1 METFPDPDDIRG
13 KTADILSALS
23 VDNIPE
29 RYGFT
34 AELASLKKNCIS
46 EDEYCNMEFYET
58 GCAFLKALLRTRLRL
73 KKTDPAH
80 PLLPVISSSVE
91 ELRTQL
97 KENEAY
103 VRLLIGMDAVSRRV
117 GVMNVSLLGL
127 TAVMILI
134 IGGTVLAHVW
144 F

>member
-34 AELASLKKNCIS
+34 AELASLKNCIS

-117 GVMNVSLLGL
+117 GVINVSLLGL

>member
-13 KTADILSALS
+13 KTADILNALS

-34 AELASLKKNCIS
+34 AELASLKNCIS

>member
-1 METFPDPDDIRG
+1 METYPNPDDIREN
-13 KTADILSALS
+13 TADILKALT

-34 AELASLKKNCIS
+34 AELASLKNCIS

-58 GCAFLKALLRTRLRL
+58 GYALLKVLLRTRLRL
-73 KKTDPAH
+73 KRTDPAH
-80 PLLPVISSSVE
+80 LLLPPISSSVE
-91 ELRTQL
+91 ALRAQL

-117 GVMNVSLLGL
+117 GVINVALFSL
-127 TAVMILI
+127 TALMVLTL
-134 IGGTVLAHVW
+134 GGAVLAHVW
-144 F
+144 I

>member
-34 AELASLKKNCIS
+34 AELASLKNCIS

-73 KKTDPAH
+73 KKTAPAH

-117 GVMNVSLLGL
+117 GVINVSLLGL

>member
-34 AELASLKKNCIS
+34 EELASLKNCIS
-46 EDEYCNMEFYET
+46 DDEYCNMEFYET

-73 KKTDPAH
+73 KRTDPAH
-80 PLLPVISSSVE
+80 PLLPLISSSVE
-91 ELRTQL
+91 ALRAQL
-97 KENEAY
+97 KENEVY
-103 VRLLIGMDAVSRRV
+103 VRLLIGMDVVSRQV
-117 GVMNVSLLGL
+117 GVINVVLFSL
-127 TAVMILI
+127 TALMVLTL
-134 IGGTVLAHVW
+134 GGAVLAHVW
-144 F
+144 I

>member
-1 METFPDPDDIRG
+1 METYPNPDDIRG

-34 AELASLKKNCIS
+34 EELASLKNCIS
-46 EDEYCNMEFYET
+46 DEYCNMEFYET
-58 GCAFLKALLRTRLRL
+58 GYAFLKALLRTRLRL
-73 KKTDPAH
+73 KRTDPAH
-80 PLLPVISSSVE
+80 PLLPLISSSVE
-91 ELRTQL
+91 ALRTQL

-103 VRLLIGMDAVSRRV
+103 VRLLIGMDAVSRWT
-117 GVMNVSLLGL
+117 GPLFCLAAL
-127 TAVMILI
+127 MILI
-134 IGGTVLAHVW
+134 LVGPALAHVW

>member
-34 AELASLKKNCIS
+34 AELASLKNCIS
-46 EDEYCNMEFYET
+46 ENEYCNMEFYET

-103 VRLLIGMDAVSRRV
+103 VRILIGMDAVSRRV

-134 IGGTVLAHVW
+134 LGGAVLAHVW

>member
-34 AELASLKKNCIS
+34 AELASLKNCIS
-46 EDEYCNMEFYET
+46 EDEYCNLEFYET

>member
-34 AELASLKKNCIS
+34 AELASLKNCIS
-46 EDEYCNMEFYET
+46 ENEYCNMEFYET

-103 VRLLIGMDAVSRRV
+103 VRILIGIDAVSRQV

-134 IGGTVLAHVW
+134 LGGAVLAHVW

>member
-1 METFPDPDDIRG
+1 METYPNPDDIREN
-13 KTADILSALS
+13 TADILKALT

-34 AELASLKKNCIS
+34 AELASLKNCIS

-58 GCAFLKALLRTRLRL
+58 GYALLKVLLRTRLRL
-73 KKTDPAH
+73 KRTDPAH
-80 PLLPVISSSVE
+80 PLLPPISSSVE
-91 ELRTQL
+91 ALRAQL

-117 GVMNVSLLGL
+117 GVINVALFSL
-127 TAVMILI
+127 TALMVLTL
-134 IGGTVLAHVW
+134 GGAVLAHVW
-144 F
+144 I

>member
-34 AELASLKKNCIS
+34 AELASLKNCIS

-117 GVMNVSLLGL
+117 NVSLLGL

>member
-34 AELASLKKNCIS
+34 AELASLKNCIS

>member
-13 KTADILSALS
+13 KTADILNALS

-34 AELASLKKNCIS
+34 AELASLKNCIS
-46 EDEYCNMEFYET
+46 DDEYCNMEFYET
-58 GCAFLKALLRTRLRL
+58 GCALLRTRLRL
-73 KKTDPAH
+73 KRTDPAH
-80 PLLPVISSSVE
+80 PLLPLISSSVE
-91 ELRTQL
+91 ALRAQL

-117 GVMNVSLLGL
+117 GVINVVLFSL
-127 TAVMILI
+127 TALMVLTL
-134 IGGTVLAHVW
+134 GGAVLAHVW
-144 F
+144 I

>member
-34 AELASLKKNCIS
+34 AELASLKNCIS

-103 VRLLIGMDAVSRRV
+103 VRLLIGIDAVSRRV

>member
-1 METFPDPDDIRG
+1 DDIRG

-34 AELASLKKNCIS
+34 AELASLKNCIS
-46 EDEYCNMEFYET
+46 ENEYCNMEFYET

-103 VRLLIGMDAVSRRV
+103 VRILIGMDAVSRRV

-134 IGGTVLAHVW
+134 LGGAVLAHVW

>member
-1 METFPDPDDIRG
+1 METFTDPDDIRG

-34 AELASLKKNCIS
+34 AELASLKNCIS

-117 GVMNVSLLGL
+117 GVINVSLLGL

>member
-23 VDNIPE
+23 VDNTPE

-34 AELASLKKNCIS
+34 AELASLKNCIS
-46 EDEYCNMEFYET
+46 ENEYCNMEFYET

-103 VRLLIGMDAVSRRV
+103 VRILIGMDAVSRRV

-134 IGGTVLAHVW
+134 LGGAVLAHVW